1 MKQQEVA
8 LLDICYGPCYDITI
22 VVEQTEAREAT
33 RGRSIGYMLW
43 SVL

>member
-8 LLDICYGPCYDITI
+8 LLERCYGLCYNITI

-33 RGRSIGYMLW
+33 RGRSIGDMLW
-43 SVL
+43 SLL